1 MDSWLPTELDVI
13 FWNEV
18 IEQEFLK
25 QLPFFEVPQKEW
37 KSWEFWRCGYPY
49 GFFGYAWSIGGIDRD
64 TYYTN
69 YQPPIS
75 PKYKRKAIPPIPSI
89 EEDWD

>member
-1 MDSWLPTELDVI
+1 MDSWLATELDVI
-13 FWNEV
+13 YLDEL
-18 IEQEFLK
+18 IEQECLME
-25 QLPFFEVPQKEW
+25 LPFFLVPPKEW
-37 KSWEFWRCGYPY
+37 RSWDFWRFGYPY
-49 GFFGYAWSIGGIDRD
+49 GFFGYARQD

-75 PKYKRKAIPPIPSI
+75 PKYKRKPIPSI

>member
-1 MDSWLPTELDVI
+1 MDSWLATELDVI
-13 FWNEV
+13 LLDEV
-18 IEQEFLK
+18 IEQECLK

-37 KSWEFWRCGYPY
+37 RSWDFWRYGYPY
-49 GFFGYAWSIGGIDRD
+49 SFFGYAMSMGGISRD

-75 PKYKRKAIPPIPSI
+75 PKYKRKAIPTI